1 MQMPKGWQNMAQ
13 LAGKDEDDAE
23 IKYEVEFRLP
33 EGGAGIGSFRRL
45 GLDIKYFQKKNL
57 DTLCALCKRYGMSVE
72 DQQKI
77 GTGIDGKRDCISY
90 LSDHPAIL
98 PPARPPAGYTQSCTD
113 SDDAQASLSHCDDDT
128 LGYDQS
134 ASPSGGASP
143 GPHSPWCPQGQ
154 QQPAHS
160 PVVLSPSF
168 RDEFGAAPPGLLP
181 RNTAPTLLVR
191 PPSPI
196 REATEDPLEHLWG
209 FL

>member
-90 LSDHPAIL
+90 LSDHFFS
-98 PPARPPAGYTQSCTD
+98 PARPPAEGSAAEEEAVERLMCQTADPLPFGPGHWQGDRPTSTEDLRVSPLTHQPEVLQYNPCADPPLSDKPRGSIVQPNYFTWDPYGITSSWRLHTQP
-113 SDDAQASLSHCDDDT
+113 
-128 LGYDQS
+128 S
-134 ASPSGGASP
+134 ASCAGDTDG
-143 GPHSPWCPQGQ
+143 
-154 QQPAHS
+154 
-160 PVVLSPSF
+160 
-168 RDEFGAAPPGLLP
+168 
-181 RNTAPTLLVR
+181 
-191 PPSPI
+191 
-196 REATEDPLEHLWG
+196 
-209 FL
+209 